1 MITINDKFS
10 KSFAIIII
18 FLMDKSKYLKLIG
31 HNIKVIRESKGITQQ
46 KLAADCNFE
55 KSNMSRIEAGNTTPT
70 IYTLHII
77 SLALDVDIKD
87 LLK

>member
-31 HNIKVIRESKGITQQ
+31 HNIQVIRESKGITQQ

-55 KSNMSRIEAGNTTPT
+55 KSNMSRIEAGNTNPT